1 MKRRFTINVTKG
13 YIITAGMFLLGVL
26 LLLWGFFSYLDFK
39 KGQNALPIS
48 ELEEYQ
54 IKDGQYVRGIVREY
68 AGYYEMQGYETV
80 FSSSAYGGV
89 GFGGGTFYCPYTIKI
104 GNEKYIK
111 IYIND
116 EDRKLIRNLENYN
129 EGKGNSAYFEG
140 KIVKDL
146 NLPDDDLE
154 MEYEWYQKA
163 FGIESKEEID
173 KMVISDYFI
182 LQDSFEIDTKK
193 ITIGFSLVILSI
205 FYFFFS
211 GGIKGLLVYW
221 DEEEEGK

>member
-1 MKRRFTINVTKG
+1 MKRRFTVNVTKG
-13 YIITAGMFLLGVL
+13 YIITAGMFLLGVI

-54 IKDGQYVRGIVREY
+54 IKDGQYVRGVIREY
-68 AGYYEMQGYETV
+68 VGYYEIQGYETV

-89 GFGGGTFYCPYTIKI
+89 GFGGNTFYCNYTIKI
-104 GNEKYIK
+104 ANDKYIN

-116 EDRKLIRNLENYN
+116 KDTALLRDLNRYN

-140 KIVKDL
+140 KIVKNL
-146 NLPDDDLE
+146 NLPGEEL
-154 MEYEWYQKA
+154 EYEWYQKA

-173 KMVISDYFI
+173 KLVISDYFI

-193 ITIGFSLVILSI
+193 ITIGFSFVILSI

-221 DEEEEGK
+221 DEEEECE